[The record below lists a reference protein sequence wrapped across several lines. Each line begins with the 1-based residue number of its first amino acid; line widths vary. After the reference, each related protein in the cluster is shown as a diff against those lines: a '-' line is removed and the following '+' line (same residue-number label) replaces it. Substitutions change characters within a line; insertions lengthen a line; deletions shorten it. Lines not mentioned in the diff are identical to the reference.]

1 MSNENKGVTAVYP
14 DEHSGS
20 RQLYERAKAVMPG
33 GNTRTTVY
41 FDPFPIYA
49 DRALGCRM
57 WDVDGNVYYDCI
69 NNFASMIHGHGQP
82 EMVSEVAAQLP
93 FGTAYGASTVHEI
106 ELAELLME
114 RLPGNQKVRFANS
127 GTEAVMMAIKAAR
140 AFTDRPKIVKI
151 EGAYHGSYDFAE
163 VSLDSNPENWGNMPL
178 STAYA
183 KGTPQG
189 VVDDV
194 IAIAFNDEDAVRQVM
209 QAHGSEIAAV
219 LVDPMPNRAGL
230 IPARRE
236 FLQTVID
243 EAHAKGA
250 LVIFDEVIT
259 FRLGHSGAQG
269 LWDLDPD
276 ITALGKIIG
285 GGFPIGAIAGR
296 DEVMEVFDP
305 TRGKPALPHGG
316 TFTANPVAM
325 RAGLAAMR
333 GLTPEVFAHLDKIG
347 GLIRDGVNE
356 AFRQHDLVGQCV
368 GMGSLFKLHFTDQEV
383 TDYRS
388 VYPDAA
394 AKKKL
399 DHLHKG
405 LLSRGVLAANYGL
418 FALSTPM
425 LEQDAENILA
435 AISDTLGEIARAG

>member
-1 MSNENKGVTAVYP
+1 
-14 DEHSGS
+14 
-20 RQLYERAKAVMPG
+20 
-33 GNTRTTVY
+33 
-41 FDPFPIYA
+41 
-49 DRALGCRM
+49 
-57 WDVDGNVYYDCI
+57 
-69 NNFASMIHGHGQP
+69 
-82 EMVSEVAAQLP
+82 
-93 FGTAYGASTVHEI
+93 
-106 ELAELLME
+106 
-114 RLPGNQKVRFANS
+114 
-127 GTEAVMMAIKAAR
+127 
-140 AFTDRPKIVKI
+140 
-151 EGAYHGSYDFAE
+151 
-163 VSLDSNPENWGNMPL
+163 
-178 STAYA
+178 
-183 KGTPQG
+183 
-189 VVDDV
+189 
-194 IAIAFNDEDAVRQVM
+194 
-209 QAHGSEIAAV
+209 
-219 LVDPMPNRAGL
+219 
-230 IPARRE
+230 
-236 FLQTVID
+236 
-243 EAHAKGA
+243 
-250 LVIFDEVIT
+250 
-259 FRLGHSGAQG
+259 
-269 LWDLDPD
+269 
-276 ITALGKIIG
+276 
-285 GGFPIGAIAGR
+285 
-296 DEVMEVFDP
+296 MEVFDP